1 MANTAEPERRAFV
14 SGILESVAQTLR
26 DTKFA
31 IAGLRGRGHPQ
42 ARALWEEQ
50 YRSGIWNYLNS
61 ASEIAHY
68 MVIVGY
74 VQQFC
79 PTPTILD
86 VGCGHGR
93 LFQLLHRFPFKSY
106 LGVDF
111 SAEAIQRAQP
121 LASGSA
127 RFERVD
133 FEEFVPA
140 GLYDVIIFNESIYY
154 APRPEELLRRYMS
167 VLTPDGVMI
176 VSMCHNRWQGP
187 IWTTLESA
195 AEVVHCTAVT
205 SERDLTWHVRVLR
218 PYRDTARAPGSVHHH
233 PRHRWRV

>member
-1 MANTAEPERRAFV
+1 MANTAEPERRPFGGA
-14 SGILESVAQTLR
+14 ILESVAQIVHE
-26 DTKFA
+26 TKSAF
-31 IAGLRGRGHPQ
+31 AGLRGRGHPQ
-42 ARALWEEQ
+42 PRELWEEQ
-50 YRSGIWNYLNS
+50 YRSGVWNYLDS

-79 PTPTILD
+79 PSPAILD

-111 SAEAIQRAQP
+111 SFEAIRRAQS
-121 LASGSA
+121 LACDAA

-140 GLYDVIIFNESIYY
+140 GRYDVIIFNESIYY
-154 APRPEELLRRYMS
+154 APRPQELLRRYTS
-167 VLTPDGVMI
+167 ALTPDGVMI
-176 VSMCHNRWQGP
+176 VSMCHSRWQGP
-187 IWTTLESA
+187 IWTSLESA
-195 AEVVHCTAVT
+195 AEVVHCTTVT
-205 SERDLTWHVRVLR
+205 SEKDLTWHVRVLR
-218 PYRDTARAPGSVHHH
+218 PLQ
-233 PRHRWRV
+233 